1 MSTTRDWSAFLLP
14 VAALAVAAPPTHA
27 MSYLSVAQAQAA
39 LFPSAKVFAEAS
51 LKFDDA
57 QKDRIKAASGL
68 RQRWD
73 AQRVWR
79 AERDGQLQGWF
90 IVDDVIGK
98 HDFIT
103 YAVAISPDGRV
114 LGVEVMEYRETHGGQ
129 IREATWRRH
138 LVGKNLSDPFKLD
151 EDVPNIT
158 GATLSCRN
166 VMDGVKRLLAIH
178 KLFLV
183 KA

>member
-1 MSTTRDWSAFLLP
+1 MSSRHDWGAFLLP
-14 VAALAVAAPPTHA
+14 VAALSAAAPSAYA

-39 LFPSAKVFAEAS
+39 LFPSAKSFAES
-51 LKFDDA
+51 PLKLDDA
-57 QKDRIKAASGL
+57 QKDRIKAASGM

-73 AQRVWR
+73 TQKVWR
-79 AERDGQLQGWF
+79 AERDGQLLGWF

-103 YAVAISPDGRV
+103 YAVAISPDGHV
-114 LGVEVMEYRETHGGQ
+114 MGVEVMEYRETHGGQ
-129 IREATWRRH
+129 IRDASWRKS
-138 LVGKNLSDPFKLD
+138 LVGKSLADPFKLD

-178 KLFLV
+178 RLFLA

>member
-1 MSTTRDWSAFLLP
+1 MSSRHDWGAFLLP
-14 VAALAVAAPPTHA
+14 VAALSAAAPSAYA

-39 LFPSAKVFAEAS
+39 LFPSAKSFAES
-51 LKFDDA
+51 PLKLDDA
-57 QKDRIKAASGL
+57 QKDRIKAASGM

-73 AQRVWR
+73 TQKVWR
-79 AERDGQLQGWF
+79 AERDGQLLGWF
-90 IVDDVIGK
+90 LVDDVIGK

-103 YAVAISPDGRV
+103 YAVAISPDGHV
-114 LGVEVMEYRETHGGQ
+114 MGVEVMEYRETHGGQ
-129 IREATWRRH
+129 IRDASWRKS
-138 LVGKNLSDPFKLD
+138 LVGKSLADPFKLD

-178 KLFLV
+178 KLFLA